1 MAVQRIFDNPFYTY
15 CKKHICAK
23 CGNTLNVIKVSR
35 VVNSKSPEAKNF
47 DFYSEQMAMK
57 GDVKLVWN
65 EFLCPKCNFQISVKE
80 KRKLDKEFKK
90 IEKQNKK
97 K

>member
-15 CKKHICAK
+15 FRNHLCPK
-23 CGNTLNVIKVSR
+23 CGSILDVIKVKR

-47 DFYSEQMAMK
+47 DFSSGETFMI
-57 GDVKLVWN
+57 GDVKFIWN

-80 KRKLDKEFKK
+80 KRKLDKELKK
-90 IEKQNKK
+90 STSIGK
-97 K
+97 